1 MKRSAQDRN
10 SLSSDDLSRGGVVGP
25 GQVEEVRDG
34 GAAGRLEGVV
44 GEALVLL
51 PAHYLA
57 LVRDCLDVVLIF
69 VAGLV
74 QGVLAILQPLAKLG
88 LFGMVEPLHLDYH
101 TAGPGLPEAL
111 DATYIGEVGTS
122 G

>member
-1 MKRSAQDRN
+1 MKRSAQYRD
-10 SLSSDDLSRGGVVGP
+10 SFSSDDLARGGVVGA
-25 GQVEEVRDG
+25 GQVEEVGGR
-34 GAAGRLEGVV
+34 GAAGRLGVV

-57 LVRDCLDVVLIF
+57 LVRDCLDVVLIL

-74 QGVLAILQPLAKLG
+74 QGVLAILQPLAELG

-101 TAGPGLPEAL
+101 AAGPGFPEAL